1 MVIYRVLSLCL
12 IIFGIL
18 IMRNP
23 IIVWK
28 IRDAWATQ
36 DGTEPSDL
44 YMLIARIVG
53 GVFIF
58 VGLVGLIALFFFIIA
73 SSRDISVTTFISLSV
88 KVRG

>member
-58 VGLVGLIALFFFIIA
+58 VGLVGLIALFF
-73 SSRDISVTTFISLSV
+73 S
-88 KVRG
+88 